1 MFTKRLLAV
10 VLALL
15 VIGCSAGVVWAEG
28 NIPEPKTLTPTNPQ
42 P

>member
-1 MFTKRLLAV
+1 MFAKRLLAV

-28 NIPEPKTLTPTNPQ
+28 NIPEPKAQASGDSQ